1 MTAPRTLPEAF
12 QRVVAKQPDLVAL
25 RTPGDEVTYTWGQY
39 ADAVRRIAGGL
50 AALGVRRGDTVA
62 AMLTNR
68 PEFHLTE
75 TAATHLGAATF
86 SIYNTNA
93 PEQIRYVVDHS
104 GAKIVI
110 TERQFAERV
119 RTAGS
124 SVEHVLMVDNGDLE
138 RLEPPAGF
146 DFDARWRQVEPSD
159 VLCLIYTSG
168 TTGPPKGVEHTHA
181 SMLAQATA
189 VEALFPMQ
197 GDDTAVSFLPS
208 AHAVDRAF
216 NHYLAARYG
225 FQVTDI
231 ADPRQLLAA
240 LVELRPTTLAA
251 VPRTW
256 EKLKMAVDARMRED
270 PRLAAAFAERRPEAA
285 AEIRSVLGLDRLRWS
300 MSGGAPISQHVFE
313 FLQRLGLPISEAWG
327 MSECGV
333 ATAMPAPKSRLNTA
347 GKALTGVELRLDE
360 QGQLLVRAPFL
371 MRGYRND
378 PSKTA
383 EAIDPDGWLHT
394 GDLARIDVDGY
405 VRIIG
410 RQKELIIN
418 ASGKNMSPANIEN
431 TIAAESPLI
440 GTITAIGDKRP
451 YNVALVTLD
460 PQTAPAIAAELGLA
474 ADPRVLATDARI
486 IATIQQAVDAGNAKL
501 SRIEQIKKFTILPV
515 YWLPGGDEVTPTL
528 KLKRDPIAA
537 KYAARIE
544 SLYDT

>member
-1 MTAPRTLPEAF
+1 VL
-12 QRVVAKQPDLVAL
+12 
-25 RTPGDEVTYTWGQY
+25 
-39 ADAVRRIAGGL
+39 
-50 AALGVRRGDTVA
+50 
-62 AMLTNR
+62 
-68 PEFHLTE
+68 
-75 TAATHLGAATF
+75 
-86 SIYNTNA
+86 
-93 PEQIRYVVDHS
+93 VVDDS
-104 GAKIVI
+104 
-110 TERQFAERV
+110 
-119 RTAGS
+119 
-124 SVEHVLMVDNGDLE
+124 DLE
-138 RLEPPAGF
+138 RLESPAGF
-146 DFDARWRQVEPSD
+146 DFDARWREVEPSD

-189 VEALFPMQ
+189 VEALFPMH

-270 PRLAAAFAERRPEAA
+270 PRLAAAFIEGRPEAA
-285 AEIRSVLGLDRLRWS
+285 AEIRSALGLDRLRWS
-300 MSGGAPISQHVFE
+300 MSGGAPIAQQVFE

-383 EAIDPDGWLHT
+383 EAIDSDGWLHT

-418 ASGKNMSPANIEN
+418 ASGKNMSPTNIEN

-451 YNVALVTLD
+451 YNVALITLD
-460 PQTAPAIAAELGLA
+460 PQTAPAYAAELGLA

-486 IATIQQAVDAGNAKL
+486 IATIQQAVDGGNAKL

-515 YWLPGGDEVTPTL
+515 YWLPGGDEMTPTL